1 MATNI
6 HTKEYKFFIADKTS
20 YFDKVI
26 ISTIKSLQKK
36 KDMNILSPND
46 IKLATNDLH
55 NIKLSLFKSQTIA
68 ELQTINDNLSLVFK
82 QYGSN
87 SLNDLITICHGNL
100 KIHACDNEKMVLL
113 NDHFIPIKYDILTKN
128 DIRKNK
134 KKDIENIDCGD
145 LLESKCMNLQVYGIT
160 ISIYHETEKKYI
172 FVTGIIDN
180 LSAFIITNDFIS
192 NKLVKF
198 KNTYLK
204 EYNEKKQFRLF
215 YNSLLLKDLI
225 VYSET
230 ELFNT
235 YSNII
240 KKALEFG
247 NMTIYK
253 AIHEYMLGSIYNQRH
268 ITISL
273 LIENSQPSQ
282 YLAYLLYDL
291 LTAEHS
297 KNIDSKRQNSIY
309 DTLPHELKQI
319 FKNAIINTLTYID
332 SISNIDENKLPIEQQ
347 ICLLKANDTVKEKAM
362 QKLKE
367 IKSKSEDS
375 GSKSRQY
382 LDGLLKIPFGIYKT
396 NGILNIH
403 KDIKLVFQELH
414 NHMIHYYNF
423 ESLINDPLNILLCE
437 IPEVLFLYNT
447 HLMNMIDNKMLSKP
461 EIHKINKMLLN
472 SDISL
477 KNNKKTS
484 IINYIQNNSDAKKYV
499 YETNEHIF
507 QDEKEIIKQVYSKYE
522 TIKNS
527 FTEIHEN
534 LDSAIHGH
542 KTAKRQIERIVGQWV
557 NGENAGYCLGF
568 EGPPGIGKTSLAKKG
583 IANCLKDENNES
595 RPFAF
600 IALGGS
606 SNACTIDGHNY
617 TYVGS
622 TWGKIVDILMDTKC
636 MNPIIFIDEL
646 DKVSKS
652 DQGKEIIGVLTH
664 LTDYSQNDAFQDKYF
679 TGINLDLSKI
689 LFIFSYND
697 VNAID
702 KILLDRIHRIKF
714 DIIDITDKITIT
726 QKYILPDLFK
736 KMGLYNKIIFTDE
749 VIKYII
755 ETYTNEPG
763 VRKLKEILFEIT
775 GEINLKALKNET
787 TYVFPKIICPFEI
800 DNIYMKNK
808 RKIERTLIHTKPTIA
823 MINGLWANSTGQGG
837 ILPIQASFFPASN
850 KHELKLTGSQGDVMK
865 ESMNVANTLAYKLF
879 GEFED
884 KPVNIDDYQAIHIHC
899 PDGATPKDGPSA
911 GTAITLVIYS
921 LLSNK
926 KIKNDI
932 AITGEINLIGDILEI
947 GGLDLKI
954 IGGYKSGVKTI
965 IFPKSNEKDFKLLLE
980 KHNYLQEK
988 MNFYPVEHIKDII
1001 KLAFE

>member
-6 HTKEYKFFIADKTS
+6 NTNEYQNFIANKKS

-36 KDMNILSPND
+36 KDMNILSQND
-46 IKLATNDLH
+46 IKLGTNDLH
-55 NIKLSLFKSQTIA
+55 NIKLSLSKSQSIE
-68 ELQTINDNLSLVFK
+68 ELQTINNNLSLVFK

-100 KIHACDNEKMVLL
+100 KIHDCDNEKMELL
-113 NDHFIPIKYDILTKN
+113 NEHFMPTKYDILTKY
-128 DIRKNK
+128 DIIK
-134 KKDIENIDCGD
+134 KKKNDIENIECVD
-145 LLESKCMNLQVYGIT
+145 LLDSKCINLQVNGIT
-160 ISIYHETEKKYI
+160 VSIYHETEKKYI
-172 FVTGIIDN
+172 FVSGVIDN
-180 LSAFIITNDFIS
+180 ISAFLITNGFIS

-198 KNTYLK
+198 KDSYLH
-204 EYNEKKQFRLF
+204 EYNEKKQFKLF
-215 YNSLLLKDLI
+215 YNSLSLKDII

-230 ELFNT
+230 ELFNN

-240 KKALEFG
+240 KTALDIS
-247 NMTIYK
+247 NMTTNK
-253 AIHEYMLGSIYNQRH
+253 AIKEYMLGSIYYQRH

-282 YLAYLLYDL
+282 YLAYLLYDM
-291 LTAEHS
+291 LTDEHC

-319 FKNAIINTLTYID
+319 FKNSIKNTLTYID
-332 SISNIDENKLPIEQQ
+332 SISNIDENKLPLEQQ
-347 ICLLKANDTVKEKAM
+347 ICLLKANDIVKEKAM

-382 LDGLLKIPFGIYKT
+382 LDGLIKIPFGIYKS
-396 NGILNIH
+396 NGILKIH
-403 KDIKLVFQELH
+403 KDAKNIFQELY
-414 NHMIHYYNF
+414 NHMIHHYNF
-423 ESLINDPLNILLCE
+423 EYVLNDPLNILLCE
-437 IPEVLFLYNT
+437 IPDILNLYNT
-447 HLMNMIDNKMLSKP
+447 HLINLIDNKMLSNP
-461 EIHKINKMLLN
+461 EIHKINKLLLN
-472 SDISL
+472 NETSL
-477 KNNKKTS
+477 KNNKKTN
-484 IINYIQNNSDAKKYV
+484 IINYIQNNIDAKKYV

-507 QDEKEIIKQVYSKYE
+507 QDEKNRIKQIYSKYE

-527 FTEIHEN
+527 FTEIHEH
-534 LDSAIHGH
+534 LDTAIHGH
-542 KTAKRQIERIVGQWV
+542 KKAKRQIERIVGQWV

-583 IANCLKDENNES
+583 IANCLKDENNKS

-606 SNACTIDGHNY
+606 SNASTIDGHNY

-652 DQGKEIIGVLTH
+652 EQGKEIIGVLTH

-714 DIIDITDKITIT
+714 DIIDIKDKITIT
-726 QKYILPDLFK
+726 LNYILPDLFK
-736 KMGLYNKIIFTDE
+736 KMGLHNKIIFTDE
-749 VIKYII
+749 VIQYII

-775 GEINLKALKNET
+775 GEINLKILKNET
-787 TYVFPKIICPFEI
+787 TYVFPKTITTIEI
-800 DNIYMKNK
+800 DNIYMKHA
-808 RKIERTLIHTKPTIA
+808 RKIERTIIHTKPTIA
-823 MINGLWANSTGQGG
+823 MINGLWANSIGQGG
-837 ILPIQASFFPASN
+837 ILPIQASFFPSSN
-850 KHELKLTGSQGDVMK
+850 KHDLKLTGSQGDVMK
-865 ESMNVANTLAYKLF
+865 ESMNVAKTLAYNLLSNI
-879 GEFED
+879 ED
-884 KPVNIDDYQAIHIHC
+884 KPVNIDDSQAIHIHC

-980 KHNYLQEK
+980 KHNYLKEN
-988 MNFYPVEHIKDII
+988 MNFYPVEHINDII
-1001 KLAFE
+1001 KLVFE